1 MLMLIWYDVVG
12 LYVRIVDLSRL
23 SFDLLDKDCF
33 GHVDVGC
40 CLLACLVACKKIDKQ
55 KIYTEQKNKPQ
66 EELCVCMSI
75 SIKYKYSFLFNFL
88 L

>member
-1 MLMLIWYDVVG
+1 MVRYDVVG

-55 KIYTEQKNKPQ
+55 KNIRNRKTSRRKN
-66 EELCVCMSI
+66 CV
-75 SIKYKYSFLFNFL
+75 YV
-88 L
+88 